1 MNGWNFEVRV
11 KGEIT
16 DVPAAGI
23 CNEAKEN

>member
-16 DVPAAGI
+16 EIPTAGI
-23 CNEAKEN
+23 CNEAKAN